1 MSKVSERE
9 ISRRTRRS
17 FLTGGIAA
25 LAGLGTW
32 EWIRTGTAEDGIQ
45 RPLRRAEM
53 ADDLFSHALFSE
65 TRLARTFDAS
75 EIGEAQ
81 VNGDE
86 GLDGEPE
93 ADWKLMIDG
102 ANALSLDQ
110 IKALPK
116 VEQITQFKCIEGWNY
131 IMKWGGA
138 KFSDFAAAHGPSG
151 AMQKAWVGLET
162 PDGGYYVGLDRA
174 SAMHSQTL
182 LAYEMNGQPLTNEH
196 GAPLRLMIPV
206 KYGIKNLKRIGKITF
221 SDSRPRDYW
230 AENGYDYDSGF

>member
-1 MSKVSERE
+1 MKATDQE

-25 LAGLGTW
+25 AAGFGTW
-32 EWIRTGTAEDGIQ
+32 YWIRNSFDDNGIP
-45 RPLRRAEM
+45 RPLRRAEE
-53 ADDLFSHALFSE
+53 ADDVFSRALFSE
-65 TRLARTFDAS
+65 TRLAKTFDAAD
-75 EIGEAQ
+75 IGEAR
-81 VNGDE
+81 VNGKI
-86 GLDGEPE
+86 GLDGEPNS
-93 ADWKLMIDG
+93 DWKLIVEG
-102 ANALSLDQ
+102 ASPVSLDQ

-116 VEQITQFKCIEGWNY
+116 VEHITQFKCIEGWNY

-138 KFSDFAAAHGPSG
+138 RFSDLARAHAPSG
-151 AMQKAWVGLET
+151 AIEKRWAGLET
-162 PDGGYYVGLDRA
+162 PDGEYYVGLDRA
-174 SAMHSQTL
+174 SAMHPQTL
-182 LAYEMNGQPLTNEH
+182 LAYEMNGLPLTNDH